1 MSPADGYTD
10 EMPSPILDDR
20 ALDALLRG
28 APSPQ
33 SGLDW
38 LVPFVEDLGQ
48 ASSEPAPVVH
58 PALARLLA
66 EGFSTSGGDQPVV
79 PAVPAPTQSRAR
91 LAGRLAGL
99 GLAAKVALGVGV
111 AAASTTAAGA
121 AGVLPAP
128 AQHAV
133 ATVVDATTP
142 VSFPDRAAEKAVTG
156 AIVRRDATGASD
168 GVAGAD
174 GKAVSDAARNKGQG
188 AGGAAGTDNSGRGSS
203 GTGNSGSRTAGG
215 NSGSGRGNGGSGD
228 SGTGNSGNGV
238 GPSNSGAT
246 GLDRANETP
255 AAGNVPTSVP
265 GRGNSGSPGQGPNGD
280 GPPVTTPASG
290 KSTTTTPATA
300 NGQGPG
306 SSSNSGSGRS

>member
-1 MSPADGYTD
+1 MSPSDGYTD

-28 APSPQ
+28 TPSPQ

-66 EGFSTSGGDQPVV
+66 DGFSISGGDQPVV
-79 PAVPAPTQSRAR
+79 PAVPAPTPSRAR
-91 LAGRLAGL
+91 FVRRLAGL

-133 ATVVDATTP
+133 ASVVDATTP
-142 VSFPDRAAEKAVTG
+142 FAFPDRASDKAVTG
-156 AIVRRDATGASD
+156 ATVRGDATGASD
-168 GVAGAD
+168 GVAGVD

-188 AGGAAGTDNSGRGSS
+188 TAGSGGANSGTGSS
-203 GTGNSGSRTAGG
+203 GNAGTTGSD
-215 NSGSGRGNGGSGD
+215 NSGSGSGNAG
-228 SGTGNSGNGV
+228 SGNGV
-238 GPSNSGAT
+238 GSSSTGAT

-265 GRGNSGSPGQGPNGD
+265 GRGNGGSAGSGSSGQGEQGSNGE
-280 GPPVTTPASG
+280 GPPVTTPAAG
-290 KSTTTTPATA
+290 KSSTTVSA
-300 NGQGPG
+300 PG
-306 SSSNSGSGRS
+306 TGRGTSGSSNSGPSRP